1 VDADA
6 SVLSVRD
13 RLRRRRRVYLN
24 TLDTERER
32 LTIEA
37 IKLGV
42 ERVILF
48 GSTIQG
54 KAGLYSDLD
63 LLLVWDTPLDILER
77 TAEVYRRLNPRV
89 ATDIL
94 VYTPDELA
102 RLLVESPFVR
112 RVVNEGRVLYAAQSP
127 R

>member
-1 VDADA
+1 MKVA
-6 SVLSVRD
+6 VLSVRD
-13 RLRRRRRVYLN
+13 RLRRRRRIY
-24 TLDTERER
+24 LDTLSAERER
-32 LTIEA
+32 LTAEA

-48 GSTIQG
+48 GSSAQD

-94 VYTPDELA
+94 VYTPDEFA
-102 RLLVESPFVR
+102 QLLVKSPFVR
-112 RVVNEGRVLYAAQSP
+112 WVVNEGRVLYAAQSCG
-127 R
+127 